1 MTTSI
6 ATGSQELKGSEIA
19 VEALIR
25 EGVEVIFGYPGGA
38 SMEIHQALTRVDP
51 KHKLRVVLPRHEQG
65 AVFAA
70 EGYAKATGKVGVA
83 LATSGPGA
91 TNLITGI
98 ADAKMDSVPI
108 VAITGQVPQ
117 AMIGKDAFQ
126 ETDVVGISRPI
137 TKHNY
142 LVQRAEEIPHIIKEA
157 FYIASSGR
165 PGPVLIDIPKDVQQ
179 SRTVPEWPAEIHM
192 KNYRPFIEA
201 RRRELEQIAE
211 AIRDANKPIIYAG
224 NGTICSNAS
233 EDLLQFVEKTGIPIV
248 MTVLGLGTF
257 PSNHPLCFDMLCM
270 HGAVYANYDVNHAD
284 LLLALGV
291 RFDDRVTGKVSEF
304 AKHGTIV
311 HVDIDASEINK
322 IKPAHIPVTSDVRY
336 VLQQLNKMD
345 LGPGEYSK
353 WVEEL
358 EEVKRQKPF
367 RYQDDGKQIMP
378 QYVLEL
384 LSEKTQGKVIITTG
398 VGQHQM
404 WAAQYFKFLYPRT
417 LLTSAGLG
425 AMGFGFPAALGAKLG
440 RPDWEVI
447 DIDGDGSFLM
457 NIQELA
463 TACVE
468 DIPVKALILNNQHL
482 GMVMQ
487 WEDRFYSSNRAHTFI
502 GDPRNREKIYPDFV
516 AIAKGFDLPGRRIT
530 AREEVSDALDEMLAS
545 DRAYVLDVVIPYQ
558 EHVLPMIPTGH
569 TFADTIYEE

>member
-6 ATGSQELKGSEIA
+6 VTGSQELKGSEIA

-91 TNLITGI
+91 TNLITGL
-98 ADAKMDSVPI
+98 ADAKMDSVPV

-142 LVQRAEEIPHIIKEA
+142 LVQRVEEIPHIIKEA
-157 FYIASSGR
+157 FYIASTGR

-211 AIRDANKPIIYAG
+211 AIRDADKPIIYAG

-233 EDLLQFVEKTGIPIV
+233 EDLLKFVEKTGIPIV

-257 PSNHPLCFDMLCM
+257 PSNHPLCFDMLGM
-270 HGAVYANYDVNHAD
+270 HGAVYANYAVNHAD

-336 VLQQLNKMD
+336 LLQQLNKMD

-502 GDPRNREKIYPDFV
+502 GDPRNRDNIYPDFV

-545 DRAYVLDVVIPYQ
+545 DQPYVLDVVIPFE

-569 TFADTIYEE
+569 TFADTIYER